1 MSEATNI
8 AWTDSTAGSVPEPLS
23 ALQLRDFRGKMLAMN
38 RKPWICEKCG
48 QAFRGQDSHYVAT
61 TGSQTCDN
69 PIFHRRRSF
78 PSLIDWLDDMPAG
91 IIDQD
96 GNKLDPIAV
105 LADFLDT
112 LRLCNQM
119 VHILCTKRPENF
131 HPRMREVVTAQ
142 TTYSDLAVWIR
153 GWTGI
158 SIPKNIIL
166 LTSVENQPMLDKRY
180 KDSVAIPAA
189 CRGFSFEPLLSEIIV
204 PDWTGI
210 SWAIISGESG
220 PHARPC
226 SVDWIRSLVEQ
237 GKAAGVPVFV
247 KQGSGKRAGMQ
258 SDIPDDIWAVKEF
271 PNRY

>member
-1 MSEATNI
+1 
-8 AWTDSTAGSVPEPLS
+8 
-23 ALQLRDFRGKMLAMN
+23 
-38 RKPWICEKCG
+38 
-48 QAFRGQDSHYVAT
+48 
-61 TGSQTCDN
+61 
-69 PIFHRRRSF
+69 
-78 PSLIDWLDDMPAG
+78 
-91 IIDQD
+91 
-96 GNKLDPIAV
+96 
-105 LADFLDT
+105 
-112 LRLCNQM
+112 
-119 VHILCTKRPENF
+119 
-131 HPRMREVVTAQ
+131 VTAQ